1 MLEVAVQE
9 VRDEIVSLVRESAEE
24 TRTGSSQSAVSMLIE
39 AQCLLAELIENEL
52 NKLEP
57 LPSLVPP
64 DDPEAGLQ
72 ALSEVL

>member
-9 VRDEIVSLVRESAEE
+9 VRDEVVSLVRESAEE

-52 NKLEP
+52 NRLQP
-57 LPSLVPP
+57 FPSIVPSHDP
-64 DDPEAGLQ
+64 D
-72 ALSEVL
+72 